1 MARRKTGRPAGRPQ
15 GAADAGGA
23 DIVRLG
29 KLHRRQVQLLR
40 LQQDSLI
47 ARVEQGIERDPTFVM
62 DEGMRA
68 EAAEITAYLSKAS
81 SGMLAL
87 SEAKKKERE
96 SVPTDLLEA
105 QFREELVR
113 AAELF
118 SEEQWAQLDEVR
130 ARLAREEAQ
139 REMAAARAA
148 EETR

>member
-1 MARRKTGRPAGRPQ
+1 M
-15 GAADAGGA
+15 
-23 DIVRLG
+23 I
-29 KLHRRQVQLLR
+29 
-40 LQQDSLI
+40 
-47 ARVEQGIERDPTFVM
+47 
-62 DEGMRA
+62 
-68 EAAEITAYLSKAS
+68 
-81 SGMLAL
+81 AL
-87 SEAKKKERE
+87 SEAKKRERE

-118 SEEQWAQLDEVR
+118 SEEQWAALDEVR